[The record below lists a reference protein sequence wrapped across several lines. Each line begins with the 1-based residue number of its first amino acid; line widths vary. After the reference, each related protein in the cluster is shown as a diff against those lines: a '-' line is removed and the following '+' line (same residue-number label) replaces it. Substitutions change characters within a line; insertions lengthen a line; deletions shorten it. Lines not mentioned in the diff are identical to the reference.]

1 MSPAVIEGSKN
12 AGSPTLDFTSGFVQ
26 IINGEPSITKET
38 RYTVNPANLQPKEK
52 VPVAT
57 KDNLDHAVDAA
68 RKAFRTWSKVSYEDR
83 RSAVLAFADAVEKVK
98 TDFRDL
104 LVPQANVE
112 IDAAIAF
119 IRGLAHIE
127 LPEDVIEDDDKRT
140 IITRYVP
147 IGVVG
152 AIIPWNFPFLLAASK
167 ITPALLTG
175 NVVIIK
181 PSPFTPYCGLKLVE
195 LAQQFFPPGV
205 VQSLSGD
212 DRLGPWLT
220 SHPGIDKISFTGS
233 STTGKLVLQSAAGTL
248 KRVTLELGGNDPA
261 IIFPDVDVDKVAE
274 KVALYSFLN
283 SGQICIALK
292 RIYVHESI
300 YEQFRDAMVKH
311 IKTYTLGDG
320 SQEGISHGPVQNS
333 MQYEKVKTFFEDIEK
348 QGWKV
353 ATGGKIDPSPGY
365 FITPTVIDRPP
376 EDSRIVVEEPFGPI
390 VPLLSWK
397 DEEDVIARANNSPM
411 GLGASIWCN
420 DLKKAEKVAREMQAG
435 SVWIN
440 THFDLSPMA
449 PFGGHKES
457 GLGVEWDAIGQDIA
471 KDGATRFKEA
481 VADPVKPLG
490 ATVILPAGGVFMF
503 KGLSCTPQKDVFTQ
517 LAYDTPMG
525 GSTRLQESKG
535 VSWKGSTKPS

>member
-12 AGSPTLDFTSGFVQ
+12 AGSPTLDFASGFVQ

-38 RYTVNPANLQPKEK
+38 RYTVNPANLQPKEE
-52 VPVAT
+52 
-57 KDNLDHAVDAA
+57 
-68 RKAFRTWSKVSYEDR
+68 AFRTWSKVSYEDR
-83 RSAVLAFADAVEKVK
+83 RSAVLAFADAVEQAK

-104 LVPQANVE
+104 LVSEQGKPVPQADVE

-119 IRGLAHIE
+119 IRALAHIE

-233 STTGKLVLQSAAGTL
+233 SATGKLVLQSAAGTL

-333 MQYEKVKTFFEDIEK
+333 MQD
-348 QGWKV
+348 WKV

-420 DLKKAEKVAREMQAG
+420 DLKKAEKAAREMQAG

-457 GLGVEWDAIGQDIA
+457 GLGVEWGTN
-471 KDGATRFKEA
+471 GLKELCN
-481 VADPVKPLG
+481 VQTLFLNKHIV
-490 ATVILPAGGVFMF
+490 T
-503 KGLSCTPQKDVFTQ
+503 
-517 LAYDTPMG
+517 
-525 GSTRLQESKG
+525 
-535 VSWKGSTKPS
+535 

>member
-1 MSPAVIEGSKN
+1 MLLTLAV
-12 AGSPTLDFTSGFVQ
+12 Q
-26 IINGEPSITKET
+26 
-38 RYTVNPANLQPKEK
+38 
-52 VPVAT
+52 
-57 KDNLDHAVDAA
+57 
-68 RKAFRTWSKVSYEDR
+68 
-83 RSAVLAFADAVEKVK
+83 
-98 TDFRDL
+98 
-104 LVPQANVE
+104 VPQANVE
-112 IDAAIAF
+112 IDAAISF
-119 IRGLAHIE
+119 IRRLAHIE

-457 GLGVEWDAIGQDIA
+457 GLGVEWGTN
-471 KDGATRFKEA
+471 GLKELCN
-481 VADPVKPLG
+481 VQTLFLNKHIV
-490 ATVILPAGGVFMF
+490 T
-503 KGLSCTPQKDVFTQ
+503 
-517 LAYDTPMG
+517 
-525 GSTRLQESKG
+525 
-535 VSWKGSTKPS
+535 

>member
-1 MSPAVIEGSKN
+1 MSPTVINGSKN
-12 AGSPTLDFTSGFVQ
+12 AGSPTLDFTGGFVQ
-26 IINGEPSITKET
+26 IIDGKPSVTKET
-38 RYTVNPANLQPKEK
+38 RHTVNPANLQPKEE

-57 KDNLDHAVDAA
+57 KDDLDHAVDAA

-83 RSAVLAFADAVEKVK
+83 RSAVLAFADAVEQVK
-98 TDFRDL
+98 TEFRDL
-104 LVPQANVE
+104 LVSQADVE
-112 IDAAIAF
+112 SDATIAW

-152 AIIPWNFPFLLAASK
+152 AIIPWNFPL
-167 ITPALLTG
+167 I
-175 NVVIIK
+175 
-181 PSPFTPYCGLKLVE
+181 PFTPYCGLKLAE

-233 STTGKLVLQSAAGTL
+233 SATGKLVLQSAARTL

-261 IIFPDVDVDKVAE
+261 IIFPDVNVDKVAE
-274 KVALYSFLN
+274 KVAFYTFLN
-283 SGQICIALK
+283 SG
-292 RIYVHESI
+292 
-300 YEQFRDAMVKH
+300 
-311 IKTYTLGDG
+311 
-320 SQEGISHGPVQNS
+320 
-333 MQYEKVKTFFEDIEK
+333 

-376 EDSRIVVEEPFGPI
+376 DDSRIVVEEPFGPI

-397 DEEDVIARANNSPM
+397 DEEDVIARANNSLM

-420 DLKKAEKVAREMQAG
+420 DLKKAEKAAREIQAG

-457 GLGVEWDAIGQDIA
+457 GLGVEWGTN
-471 KDGATRFKEA
+471 GLKELCN
-481 VADPVKPLG
+481 VQTLFLNKHII
-490 ATVILPAGGVFMF
+490 T
-503 KGLSCTPQKDVFTQ
+503 
-517 LAYDTPMG
+517 
-525 GSTRLQESKG
+525 
-535 VSWKGSTKPS
+535 

>member
-12 AGSPTLDFTSGFVQ
+12 AGSPTLDFTSGF
-26 IINGEPSITKET
+26 
-38 RYTVNPANLQPKEK
+38 EK

-83 RSAVLAFADAVEKVK
+83 RSAVLAFADAVGQVK

-104 LVPQANVE
+104 LVSEQGKPVPQADVE

-119 IRGLAHIE
+119 IRALAHIE

-261 IIFPDVDVDKVAE
+261 IIFPDVEVDKVAE

-457 GLGVEWDAIGQDIA
+457 GLGVEWGTN
-471 KDGATRFKEA
+471 GLKELCN
-481 VADPVKPLG
+481 VQTLFLNKHIV
-490 ATVILPAGGVFMF
+490 T
-503 KGLSCTPQKDVFTQ
+503 
-517 LAYDTPMG
+517 
-525 GSTRLQESKG
+525 
-535 VSWKGSTKPS
+535 

>member
-1 MSPAVIEGSKN
+1 MSPAVIGGSKN
-12 AGSPTLDFTSGFVQ
+12 AGSPTLDFTGGFVQ
-26 IINGEPSITKET
+26 IIDGKPSITKET
-38 RYTVNPANLQPKEK
+38 RYTVNPANLQPKEE

-57 KDNLDHAVDAA
+57 KDDLDHAVDVA

-83 RSAVLAFADAVEKVK
+83 RSAVLAFADAVEQVK

-104 LVPQANVE
+104 LVPQA
-112 IDAAIAF
+112 DAESDATVAW

-181 PSPFTPYCGLKLVE
+181 PSPFTPYCGLKLAE

-212 DRLGPWLT
+212 DRLGPWMT

-233 STTGKLVLQSAAGTL
+233 STTGKLVLQSAARTL
-248 KRVTLELGGNDPA
+248 KRATLELGGNDPA

-274 KVALYSFLN
+274 KIAFYTFLN

-311 IKTYTLGDG
+311 VKTYTLGDG

-353 ATGGKIDPSPGY
+353 AIGGKIDPSPGY

-397 DEEDVIARANNSPM
+397 DEEDVIARANNSLM

-420 DLKKAEKVAREMQAG
+420 DLKKAEKAAREIQAG

-457 GLGVEWDAIGQDIA
+457 GLGVEWGINGL
-471 KDGATRFKEA
+471 KELCN
-481 VADPVKPLG
+481 VQTLFLNKHIV
-490 ATVILPAGGVFMF
+490 T
-503 KGLSCTPQKDVFTQ
+503 
-517 LAYDTPMG
+517 
-525 GSTRLQESKG
+525 
-535 VSWKGSTKPS
+535 